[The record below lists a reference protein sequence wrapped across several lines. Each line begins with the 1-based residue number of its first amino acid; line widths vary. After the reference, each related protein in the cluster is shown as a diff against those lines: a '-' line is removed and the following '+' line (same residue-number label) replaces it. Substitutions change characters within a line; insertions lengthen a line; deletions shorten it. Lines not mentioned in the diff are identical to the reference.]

1 MWNESFFSAPQLK
14 RDPLGSN
21 AIDAMVLRLVVAVSV
36 LSGPPLGGQQWRPG
50 ISLDAAWDTWTVVGD
65 IRDRELVMATI
76 ELTRPLLTARRITM
90 RYVVTA
96 TPLGVVAS
104 PRSEKSNTP
113 SCVDVC
119 PFSGIWSGWDKR
131 YGAGVA
137 PLGVQ
142 LEIRISRSLAITGA
156 AHGGALW
163 FSRSVPVDGA
173 GRVAFVAR
181 LNAGAAVTIPV
192 LGRLRGGYGLL
203 HLSNAGLA
211 ARNPGLNA
219 HLWFLGWS
227 P

>member
-1 MWNESFFSAPQLK
+1 M
-14 RDPLGSN
+14 
-21 AIDAMVLRLVVAVSV
+21 ILRLVVALSI
-36 LSGPPLGGQQWRPG
+36 LSGPPLAGQQWRPG
-50 ISLDAAWDTWTVVGD
+50 ISVDASWDTRTVVGD

-76 ELTRPLLTARRITM
+76 EFTRPLLTTGRIAM
-90 RYVVTA
+90 RYVVAA
-96 TPLGVVAS
+96 TPLAVVAS
-104 PRSEKSNTP
+104 PRAKESNRP
-113 SCVDVC
+113 DCVGVC
-119 PFSGIWSGWDKR
+119 PFSGVWSGWDKR

-142 LEIRISRSLAITGA
+142 LELRVARSLAIMGA

-163 FSRSVPVDGA
+163 FGRSVPVDGA
-173 GRVAFVAR
+173 GRVAFEAR
-181 LNAGAAVTIPV
+181 LSAGAAVTVPV